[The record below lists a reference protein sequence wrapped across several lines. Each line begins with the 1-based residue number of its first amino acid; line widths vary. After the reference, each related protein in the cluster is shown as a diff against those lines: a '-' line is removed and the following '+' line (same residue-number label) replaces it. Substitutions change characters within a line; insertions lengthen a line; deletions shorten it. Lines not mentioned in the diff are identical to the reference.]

1 MKTINKT
8 KQRNAYF
15 VKMFRRALIVAFL
28 FFAALFVL
36 SSEQTPIISVIGF
49 MGMGLAMLLAIY
61 HSLMLED
68 TD

>member
-1 MKTINKT
+1 MKTTNKT

-28 FFAALFVL
+28 FFGSLFVL

-49 MGMGLAMLLAIY
+49 MGMSLACLLAIY
-61 HSLMLED
+61 HSLILED
-68 TD
+68 ID